1 MKNLNLPSELMAY
14 MTENGKFVFVDD
26 FSGWEEEAQ
35 IAHFELAPAMEGNT
49 LVAENGDHF
58 ILQYVSMRRGN
69 HLTVQLRDHETGNC
83 KNIKLAD
90 LPLFQDF
97 DVVIWTGGETLRGF
111 APLCSNKL
119 ELGLFLQNLADY
131 GNQKDYALDRIKS
144 DMAALAIFLY
154 RNTPEKT
161 KSVIDELD

>member
-1 MKNLNLPSELMAY
+1 
-14 MTENGKFVFVDD
+14 
-26 FSGWEEEAQ
+26 
-35 IAHFELAPAMEGNT
+35 
-49 LVAENGDHF
+49 
-58 ILQYVSMRRGN
+58 MRRGN

-144 DMAALAIFLY
+144 DMAALARDHIQ
-154 RNTPEKT
+154 RPSR
-161 KSVIDELD
+161 SVIWLEYRHALSTHL